1 MHHAD
6 GLRSDFGAAG
16 GGLGLFESG
25 ASPAAVDGL
34 NAGGCA
40 GATGA
45 MHEGAR
51 DLAHQA
57 KIREAQDYLRKQN
70 AEKQQQRLGLPHP
83 PQPQCLPQPPP
94 PALPPPPPPQQ
105 SVTSPTKRGFVEML
119 EGDSR
124 PGALPA
130 SVQQPQLSLTEA
142 GQEPPGESDTLKAK
156 GERYALSVSRENDK
170 GGQETLP
177 TPRCATPSVA
187 ALSVPDAPGAKVL
200 PVSSTVSVLAYAGHT
215 HLHTR
220 THAHTV
226 AATGPSVAAADP
238 RATGAGDQVPVSSAA
253 AVAKTATEVGASSL
267 PLAQVHSHP
276 QVGGAPV
283 QNKTIGFQC

>member
-40 GATGA
+40 DTTGA

-51 DLAHQA
+51 DLAQEA
-57 KIREAQDYLRKQN
+57 KIRQAQDYLQKQN
-70 AEKQQQRLGLPHP
+70 AQK
-83 PQPQCLPQPPP
+83 QPQYLPRPPP
-94 PALPPPPPPQQ
+94 PTLLPPPAPEQ
-105 SVTSPTKRGFVEML
+105 SVTSPKKRGFEEMH

-124 PGALPA
+124 PGELRAP
-130 SVQQPQLSLTEA
+130 VQQPQLSLTEA